1 MKVKEFFKKYKT
13 VIGNAMLVLLF
24 ATVARFFSLHYY
36 FVWVVT
42 YVAFEWLF
50 IGLNFLVIRKL
61 GVFVKDL
68 INRAKLQ
75 DVMNIS
81 LNVYV
86 RNFIINMLALS
97 IPYILTLCDIWK

>member
-1 MKVKEFFKKYKT
+1 MKVRDFFKKYKT
-13 VIGNAMLVLLF
+13 VICNAISVTLF
-24 ATVARFFSLHYY
+24 ATIARFFSLHYY
-36 FVWVVT
+36 FVWVIT
-42 YVAFEWLF
+42 YICFEWLF

-61 GVFVKDL
+61 GVLVKDL

-75 DVMNIS
+75 DIMNIS

-97 IPYILTLCDIWK
+97 IPYILTICGIWK